1 MTTRLSVRQSRTNT
15 GLSTVIHSLFAL
27 SIVACGGSRES
38 ATSTASDT
46 TATPFRVALVTTGS
60 VSDQGW
66 NAGAYRGLLAIRDSL
81 GAKISNVQT
90 QTPTEIDENFRQYG
104 TQGYNLVFGH
114 GFEYQDPAIRV
125 AKSFPK
131 TAFVTTSGVRTAE
144 NVAGV
149 HFKFSAGAY
158 LAGIVAGAA
167 SHSGVLGAIG
177 GTQLPPVVAAFKAFE
192 AGARSVNPN
201 VKVLTAYV
209 GNWDDASAAKEQAL
223 AQIARGADVIFQDA
237 DAAGLGV
244 FQAARQTKTTRVIG
258 SNSDQNTVAP
268 EVTLGS
274 VVIDLPRAMM
284 TIARDVKAG
293 TFKGHVYEMGEED
306 GVVRWVPNP
315 TLASEIAPATVA
327 KLDSAKA
334 AIDAKKLQVPE

>member
-1 MTTRLSVRQSRTNT
+1 MKGFNAPGSHTAS
-15 GLSTVIHSLFAL
+15 GLSTVIHSLFAI
-27 SIVACGGSRES
+27 SILACSSGENRGKP
-38 ATSTASDT
+38 AAPD
-46 TATPFRVALVTTGS
+46 AFKVALVTTGS

-66 NAGAYRGLLAIRDSL
+66 NAGAYQGLLQIRDSL
-81 GAKISNVQT
+81 GAHISNVQT
-90 QTPTEIDENFRQYG
+90 QTPAEIDENFRQYG
-104 TQGYNLVFGH
+104 VQGYNLVFGH

-125 AKSFPK
+125 APSFPK
-131 TAFVTTSGVRTAE
+131 TIFVTTSGEKTAP
-144 NVAGV
+144 NVGGV
-149 HFKFSAGAY
+149 YFTFSDGAY

-167 SHSGVLGAIG
+167 SHSGVIGAIG

-201 VKVLTAYV
+201 VKLLTAYV

-244 FQAARQTKTTRVIG
+244 FQAARQTKTVRAIG
-258 SNSDQNTVAP
+258 SNSDQNEVAP

-284 TIARDVKAG
+284 IIARDVKNG
-293 TFKGHVYEMGEED
+293 VFKGHVYRLGEND
-306 GVVRWVPNP
+306 GVVRWTGNP
-315 TLASEIAPATVA
+315 KLAAEILPATVA
-327 KLDSAKA
+327 KLDSARKM
-334 AIDAKKLQVPE
+334 IDAGTLKVPE

>member
-1 MTTRLSVRQSRTNT
+1 MPLYNPSQR
-15 GLSTVIHSLFAL
+15 LSTVIHSLFAIAIL
-27 SIVACGGSRES
+27 GCNSGKEA
-38 ATSTASDT
+38 AKPASND
-46 TATPFRVALVTTGS
+46 FKVALVTTGP

-66 NAGAYRGLLAIRDSL
+66 NAGAYQGLLTIRDSL
-81 GAKISNVQT
+81 GAHISNVQT
-90 QTPTEIDENFRQYG
+90 QTPAEIDENFRQYG
-104 TQGYNLVFGH
+104 AQGYQLVFGH

-125 AKSFPK
+125 APSFPG
-131 TAFVTTSGVRTAE
+131 TDFVTTSGVKTAA

-149 HFKFSAGAY
+149 YFAFSDGAY
-158 LAGIVAGAA
+158 LAGVVAGAA
-167 SHSGVLGAIG
+167 SHSGVIGAIG

-192 AGARSVNPN
+192 AGARSVDPN

-244 FQAARQTKTTRVIG
+244 FQAARQARTVRVIG
-258 SNSDQNTVAP
+258 SNSDQNAVAP

-284 TIARDVKAG
+284 IIARDVKNG
-293 TFKGHVYEMGEED
+293 RFKGHVYRLGDND
-306 GVVRWVPNP
+306 GVVRWTANP
-315 TLASEIAPATVA
+315 VLASEISAGTQAR
-327 KLDSAKA
+327 LDSARK
-334 AIDAKKLQVPE
+334 AIDAGQLKVPE

>member
-1 MTTRLSVRQSRTNT
+1 MSKQVRLFPNRRISR
-15 GLSTVIHSLFAL
+15 LSTVVHSWFAFAIL
-27 SIVACGGSRES
+27 ACGGTRE
-38 ATSTASDT
+38 TAKSGGP
-46 TATPFRVALVTTGS
+46 APPVFKVALVTTGPI
-60 VSDQGW
+60 SDQGW
-66 NAGAYRGLLAIRDSL
+66 NAGAYAGLIQIRDSL
-81 GAKISNVQT
+81 GAVISNVQT
-90 QTPTEIDENFRQYG
+90 QTPAEIDENFRQYG
-104 TQGYNLVFGH
+104 SQGYDLVFGH

-131 TAFVTTSGVRTAE
+131 TDFATTSGTWTAP

-149 HFKFSAGAY
+149 YFKFSAGAY
-158 LAGIVAGAA
+158 LAGVVAAGA

-192 AGARSVNPN
+192 EGARSVNPN
-201 VKVLTAYV
+201 IKVLTAYV
-209 GNWDDASAAKEQAL
+209 GNWDDASAAREQAL

-244 FQAARQTKTTRVIG
+244 FQAARQNGTTRVIG
-258 SNSDQNTVAP
+258 SNSDQNGVAP

-284 TIARDVKAG
+284 MIARDVQNRRF
-293 TFKGHVYEMGEED
+293 TGHVYQLGGID

-315 TLASEIAPATVA
+315 KLAAEISPSTRA
-327 KLDSAKA
+327 KLDSAKT
-334 AIDAKKLQVPE
+334 AIDSKALRVPE